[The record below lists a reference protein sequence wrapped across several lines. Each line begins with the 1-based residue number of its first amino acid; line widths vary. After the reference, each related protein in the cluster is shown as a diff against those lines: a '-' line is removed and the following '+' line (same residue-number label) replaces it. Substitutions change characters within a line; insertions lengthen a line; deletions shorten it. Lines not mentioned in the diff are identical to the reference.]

1 MIYYLNNGRYIG
13 RGPNNLTFSA
23 RLYPMRPK
31 SSIYVGEIE
40 INSKKFQLINV
51 TISEDEILF
60 TINFFDGQG
69 ILREILLK
77 LYKDYSKK
85 NDKLWEGDMID
96 GNIKNRVRCNIYT
109 E

>member
-1 MIYYLNNGRYIG
+1 MIYYLSNGIYFG
-13 RGPNNLTFSA
+13 RGRKNLTFSA

-40 INSKKFQLINV
+40 LNSRKFQLINV
-51 TISEDEILF
+51 KISEDEILF
-60 TINFFDGQG
+60 TINFFDDQG
-69 ILREILLK
+69 TLREILLK

-96 GNIKNRVRCNIYT
+96 GSIQNRVRCNIYT